1 MSLALTIAEKLAS
14 LPPELATTLLA
25 MIPVGELRGGIPI
38 GIALFKLPAY
48 EALILAIIGTM
59 IPIYFIL
66 WLLEDI
72 SNLLRR
78 HFEIAEKFFT
88 WLFEHTREKMH
99 GHIAKYGLFAIGL
112 IAAVPIP
119 ILGGAWTAAL
129 AAFVFGFEKKKSF
142 WIIFAGTIIAG
153 LIVLAL
159 TEGGM
164 LAIKT
169 IK

>member
-1 MSLALTIAEKLAS
+1 MSIALIIAEKLAT
-14 LPPELATTLLA
+14 LPPELATVLLA
-25 MIPVGELRGGIPI
+25 MIPIGELRGGIPI
-38 GIALFKLPAY
+38 GIAFFHLPAY
-48 EALILAIIGTM
+48 QALIFAIIGTM

-72 SNLLRR
+72 SAWLRK
-78 HFEIAEKFFT
+78 HSVLAEKFFS
-88 WLFEHTREKMH
+88 WLFEHTRAKMH
-99 GHIAKYGLFAIGL
+99 GHITTYGLFAIGL
-112 IAAVPIP
+112 IAAIPIP

-129 AAFVFGFEKKKSF
+129 AAFVFGFERKKSF

-159 TEGGM
+159 TEGGL

-169 IK
+169 IR

>member
-1 MSLALTIAEKLAS
+1 MSLALTIAEKLS
-14 LPPELATTLLA
+14 SFPPEVATILLG
-25 MIPVGELRGGIPI
+25 MMPVGELRGGIPI

-72 SNLLRR
+72 STWLRN
-78 HFEIAEKFFT
+78 HFELFEKFFT

-99 GHIAKYGLFAIGL
+99 GPVTKYGLFAIGL
-112 IAAVPIP
+112 IAAIPIP

-129 AAFVFGFEKKKSF
+129 ASFVFGFERKKSF
-142 WIIFAGTIIAG
+142 WIIFAGTIVAG

-159 TEGGM
+159 TEGGL
-164 LAIKT
+164 LAIKSVR
-169 IK
+169 